1 MESSLLVA
9 FRACDGI
16 GYHLCCGKHFQL
28 KFFNQRPIIMDRN
41 NELVGKVAIVTG
53 SARNIGRATA
63 EELARGGASLVIN
76 SVQAEDLCNEVV
88 DGIRAN
94 GGKAIPFMADVR
106 DADTVQA
113 MVAAATAEFG
123 GVDIMIHNAAVR
135 SNISFDDLDWD
146 TFKTSVDIS
155 IQGAFNLAKAVLP
168 TMKQRGGGSI
178 IGVGGMSSLAGS
190 PGRSHVMAGKMGLN
204 AFIRGLA
211 LDLAGD
217 NIRANQVVVGTF
229 DTVRE
234 GNPSSASMPAAA
246 VRSNTSKIPLGRLG
260 VPQDMANLIRFLV
273 GPGASYITGQTMHS
287 NGGGYMNL

>member
-1 MESSLLVA
+1 M
-9 FRACDGI
+9 I
-16 GYHLCCGKHFQL
+16 
-28 KFFNQRPIIMDRN
+28 DRN
-41 NELVGKVAIVTG
+41 NELAGKVAIVTG
-53 SARNIGRATA
+53 SARNIGRVTA

-76 SVQAEDLCNEVV
+76 SVQAKDLCDEVV
-88 DGIRAN
+88 AGIRAN

-106 DADTVQA
+106 DADAVQA
-113 MVAAATAEFG
+113 MADAATAEFG
-123 GVDIMIHNAAVR
+123 GIDIMIHNAAVR
-135 SNISFDDLDWD
+135 SNIPFDDLDWE

-168 TMKQRGGGSI
+168 SMKQRGGGSI

-204 AFIRGLA
+204 AFMRGLA

-217 NIRANQVVVGTF
+217 NIRANQVVVGSF

-234 GNPSSASMPAAA
+234 GNPSSASVPAATA
-246 VRSNTSKIPLGRLG
+246 RANAAKIPLGRLG
-260 VPQDMANLIRFLV
+260 APQDMANLIRFLV

>member
-1 MESSLLVA
+1 ML
-9 FRACDGI
+9 R
-16 GYHLCCGKHFQL
+16 Q
-28 KFFNQRPIIMDRN
+28 KFPTQIFNQRPIIMDRN
-41 NELVGKVAIVTG
+41 NELAGKVAIVTG

>member
-1 MESSLLVA
+1 LLVA

-135 SNISFDDLDWD
+135 SNIPFDDLDWD

>member
-1 MESSLLVA
+1 
-9 FRACDGI
+9 
-16 GYHLCCGKHFQL
+16 
-28 KFFNQRPIIMDRN
+28 MDRN
-41 NELVGKVAIVTG
+41 NELAGKVAIVTG

-135 SNISFDDLDWD
+135 SNIRFDDLDWD

-168 TMKQRGGGSI
+168 TMKKRGGGSI

>member
-1 MESSLLVA
+1 VETSLLVA
-9 FRACDGI
+9 FRACDGV
-16 GYHLCCGKHFQL
+16 GYHLCCSKHFRI
-28 KFFNQRPIIMDRN
+28 KFFNQRPIVMDRN
-41 NELVGKVAIVTG
+41 NELAGKVAIVTG

-106 DADTVQA
+106 NADAVEA
-113 MVAAATAEFG
+113 MAAAATAEFG

-135 SNISFDDLDWD
+135 SNIPFDDLDWD
-146 TFKTSVDIS
+146 TFKISVDIS

-168 TMKQRGGGSI
+168 SMKQRGGGSI

-234 GNPSSASMPAAA
+234 GNPSSASIPAAA

-260 VPQDMANLIRFLV
+260 APQDMANLIRFLV

>member
-1 MESSLLVA
+1 
-9 FRACDGI
+9 
-16 GYHLCCGKHFQL
+16 
-28 KFFNQRPIIMDRN
+28 MDRN
-41 NELVGKVAIVTG
+41 NELAGKVAIVTG

-63 EELARGGASLVIN
+63 EELARGGASLVVN

-135 SNISFDDLDWD
+135 SNIPFDDLDWD

-211 LDLAGD
+211 LDLAGE

>member
-113 MVAAATAEFG
+113 MVAAATTEFG

-135 SNISFDDLDWD
+135 SNIPFDDLDWD